1 MDEKLNIVLKIGD
14 REYPVSIERDNSKK
28 EELLRKAAG
37 RINELLE
44 NYRNKGFKNKDMQDY
59 MAMSLLQFVIKL
71 MELEQKENLS
81 PIINDLKKINF
92 ELEEVLNQE

>member
-1 MDEKLNIVLKIGD
+1 MDEKLNITLKIGD
-14 REYPVSIERDNSKK
+14 REYPVSIERNNNKK

-37 RINELLE
+37 RINETLE

-59 MAMSLLQFVIKL
+59 MAMSLLQFVVKL

-81 PIINDLKKINF
+81 PIINDLKKLNF
-92 ELEEVLNQE
+92 ELEEVLNKE